1 MNNIIIIDSIVVIV
15 VMIDIEEV
23 ENGSFQN
30 QTESPLARRL
40 PRRAG
45 RQGPPLWEGL
55 KPRSTPR
62 GNPSKAA
69 GLQRQSLF
77 RARKLELASR
87 ARRTAIR
94 KCNQRTCV
102 SLVHADVHARTLA
115 LRMY

>member
-15 VMIDIEEV
+15 VMIET

-55 KPRSTPR
+55 EPRSTPR
-62 GNPSKAA
+62 GNPKAA

-102 SLVHADVHARTLA
+102 SRVHADVDARTLT

>member
-15 VMIDIEEV
+15 VMIETEQI
-23 ENGSFQN
+23 ENGSLQN

-40 PRRAG
+40 PRKAG

-62 GNPSKAA
+62 GNPKAA

-102 SLVHADVHARTLA
+102 SRVHADVDARTLA